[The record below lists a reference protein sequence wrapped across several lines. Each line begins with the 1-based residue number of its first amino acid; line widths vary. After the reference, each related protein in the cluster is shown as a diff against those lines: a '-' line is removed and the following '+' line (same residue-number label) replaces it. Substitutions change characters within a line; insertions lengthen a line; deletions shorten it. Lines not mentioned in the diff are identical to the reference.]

1 MLYTRTDFPELGYYE
16 EIFAPGSPPL
26 ESVRASDVIMRAITW
41 LWPNRFALGKIGI
54 IAGLPDEGK
63 GQVLCYIAAQTTRG
77 GLWPN
82 GEGRCPQGSILILS
96 AEENPED
103 SLVPRLE
110 AAGADCSRIHLL
122 KMVREHDKKGRE
134 HKRMF
139 NISTDLEHLRQKLF
153 EVGDVKVVMID
164 PMSAYLGV
172 GKVDSFRDTDVRAV
186 LSPLKELAEEMK
198 VAVIAVM
205 HFNKKVDITNALLR
219 VSNSLAFVGLPRHAY
234 GVVADDENGRQLFVR
249 AKNNDAAKSDNQ
261 TLAFHFEV
269 RKVGVDPGT
278 GIPIEAPFIV
288 WEPGYVDITAT
299 EAMQAAS
306 ENKSPGAREEAK
318 KFLLNMLANGPVPA
332 AEVQEAAKANSIS
345 ISSLRRAKD
354 DLHVDVRQQP
364 GKKRDDPDKWIW
376 QLPEGAD

>member
-234 GVVADDENGRQLFVR
+234 GVVAADENGRQLFVR

>member
-103 SLVPRLE
+103 SLAPRLE

-234 GVVADDENGRQLFVR
+234 GVVAADENGRQLFVR

>member
-103 SLVPRLE
+103 SLAPRLE